1 MKRKVYHM
9 SIIAIPMIFLAV
21 ISIFIIL
28 PLLTPISA
36 LPIKTAGNELPFCN
50 SPLDKYDFTDCKVL
64 SCYYNDEV
72 YFTEEQKNKFLDV
85 LFELEMDKIGTSDYF
100 KYVGV
105 GNSFSSA
112 VKFADG
118 EIIGISVISDYYIVI
133 DSKAYRCY
141 NSEKLKFLGRYVVEV
156 YEAAKGYE

>member
-1 MKRKVYHM
+1 MKRKIYHM
-9 SIIAIPMIFLAV
+9 SIIAVPMIFLAV
-21 ISIFIIL
+21 ILFFIIL
-28 PLLTPISA
+28 PLLTPLSVP
-36 LPIKTAGNELPFCN
+36 PIKTTGNELPFCN

-72 YFTEEQKNKFLDV
+72 YLTKEQKNEFLDV
-85 LFELEMDKIGTSDYF
+85 LFDLEMDKIGTSDYF
-100 KYVGV
+100 KYAGV
-105 GNSFSSA
+105 GNSFLYA

-118 EIIGISVISDYYIVI
+118 EIIGIHVISDYYIVI

-141 NSEKLKFLGRYVVEV
+141 NSEKLKFLDKYVVEV